1 MKTKLE
7 NKNAVTLDAVVTA
20 IKSLESN
27 KTQLEQLARKVTKD
41 LTSVSMMVFSYC
53 STNGKGAQA
62 RIAKQG
68 ISSSAVS
75 RYYAVGQILSKIK
88 SEILVKNNITPNDI
102 NNSLS
107 RNAVKVSDLES
118 VKNVSDLKRALSP
131 KHPSKAKKTQGTK
144 PSKPS
149 SHELMS
155 LKDLTT
161 QLVDLAHLGK
171 LTQDTWADLVAK
183 VETALED
190 AKK

>member
-1 MKTKLE
+1 MKTLE
-7 NKNAVTLDAVVTA
+7 NKAVTLDAVVTA

-27 KTQLEQLARKVTKD
+27 KTQLERLTLKVTKD
-41 LTSVSMMVFSYC
+41 LTSVSIMVFSYC
-53 STNGKGAQA
+53 STSGRGAQN
-62 RIAKQG
+62 RIANHG
-68 ISSSAVS
+68 ISKSTVS
-75 RYYAVGQILSKIK
+75 RYYAVGLVLSKVK
-88 SEILVKNNITPNDI
+88 SETLVKNNITPNDI

-131 KHPSKAKKTQGTK
+131 KHPTKAKAKKTQGK
-144 PSKPS
+144 KSAKAS

>member
-1 MKTKLE
+1 VKTKLE

-155 LKDLTT
+155 LKDLTN

>member
-20 IKSLESN
+20 IKSLESD

-155 LKDLTT
+155 LKDLTN